1 MSDFYKKLYDNDRV
15 FLLSYYRLKLLKN
28 NIYCDDPPQI
38 TIANIRKEIHPYYSE
53 DEFKQINDE
62 DLRKHFVD
70 SEWMNN
76 VIISDGS
83 IEFYDGVYQEIKP
96 VVNEIIKIFT
106 SPEFNQFI
114 CKHHDLSLKREI
126 INEKIKY
133 EIGDDRRTI
142 KESNLLLFI
151 IEHFSIITDLYLEF
165 KGEFIF

>member
-1 MSDFYKKLYDNDRV
+1 MNDFYKKLYDNDRV

-133 EIGDDRRTI
+133 EISDERSTI